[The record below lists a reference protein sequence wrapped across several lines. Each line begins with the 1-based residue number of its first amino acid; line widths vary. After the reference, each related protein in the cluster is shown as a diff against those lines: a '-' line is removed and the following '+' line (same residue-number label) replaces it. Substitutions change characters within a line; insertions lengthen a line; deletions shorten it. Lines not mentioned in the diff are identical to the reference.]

1 MYIYIYMCTELKV
14 AGTFRL
20 RFLVSFLLLGGLCL
34 PCGRFELKSL
44 NAGGRRVGDLVA
56 LAV

>member
-1 MYIYIYMCTELKV
+1 MCIYMCTELKV

-20 RFLVSFLLLGGLCL
+20 RFLVSLLLLGGFFL